1 MGNRYFSPS
10 FLFVLSTFITTF
22 IVALVIAVAVAVT
35 YVPFSLAIYIPHF
48 ELFLPNERFF
58 EIAYGQ
64 VYDDLFLSVNP
75 DPFISSESNNFP
87 LINNSNTFFTKGL
100 LSTVLTPDP
109 NYLTKNISELL
120 SQQQQQQQQR
130 RDNLSSSQNQT
141 VQTDLFY
148 PYPKLVSGTWVLNVS
163 KGLVTDFQANFKLLP
178 VNGIDKHFID
188 ILNFR
193 NADGSSITFD
203 QFSST
208 TINGFADI
216 KIDNELFQKDLP
228 MTIQLFKINTI
239 AIDIKEE
246 VVSNVFYNNK
256 LLGITDSFRN
266 FKNDELLI
274 FDEEN
279 DDEI

>member
-10 FLFVLSTFITTF
+10 FLFVLLTFIVAF
-22 IVALVIAVAVAVT
+22 IVALVIAVAVT
-35 YVPFSLAIYIPHF
+35 YVPFSLVIYIPHF

-64 VYDDLFLSVNP
+64 VYEDLFLSINP

-120 SQQQQQQQQR
+120 SQQQQKQQQQK